1 MRYIWE
7 QKKGGEDGMVMKP
20 YNSKSNDKFNEPRE
34 KRSEVLSKKMYIEN
48 MGFITVIM
56 NEFLVSYLLRVYQAF
71 GGDIIQ
77 AIVLGAIAH
86 HNVAHLSRQQAF
98 DGIQIKNII
107 KKLGEEAVLAPCNA
121 FSVSQSTGI
130 PRETVRR
137 KITSLVAK
145 NWIKR
150 DTKGQ
155 VFITDLPAI
164 EFQQFNFELVNEFL
178 DTARQILDRCQ
189 KDLSGK

>member
-1 MRYIWE
+1 MKTDKQSDKHEGVVNGPGKQRLTILSPEVY
-7 QKKGGEDGMVMKP
+7 KKNG
-20 YNSKSNDKFNEPRE
+20 
-34 KRSEVLSKKMYIEN
+34 
-48 MGFITVIM
+48 GFITLAM

-71 GGDIIQ
+71 GGDLIQ

-86 HNVAHLSRQQAF
+86 HNVALLSRQQAF
-98 DGIQIKNII
+98 DGMQIRNII
-107 KKLGEEAVLAPCNA
+107 KKMGEEAILSPCNA
-121 FSVSQSTGI
+121 FSISQSTGI

-137 KITSLVAK
+137 KIASLVAK

-164 EFQQFNFELVNEFL
+164 EFEQFNFELVNEFL
-178 DTARQILDRCQ
+178 NAARQILDRCH
-189 KDLSGK
+189 KDLSGE